1 MYSIT
6 IEHPR
11 HQDFLKFIRKH
22 ATYDIKH
29 FLIHME
35 TDNKSHIYPAPTPS
49 PITSAITPPPV
60 PVSSNSFEV
69 KYKENTFT
77 VSYYEEGD
85 VQKFL
90 ELLVYYRRLIVSHA
104 DNLEVLQEFVTT
116 ALSHLEPLDDN
127 KIKIRSSMGKGYWG
141 FPTTG
146 YSQTISNI
154 YLPSADKN
162 AILSTID
169 TFIKNEA
176 RYIKFGRSYK
186 TSFLLTGVPGSG
198 KSSLVKA
205 IAHKYNRMIFIL
217 NFTKNLTDDA
227 MIELFSD
234 ITDNSILLL
243 EDIDSYFV
251 DRKAQDIN
259 VSFSVLI
266 NCLDGVLSKGNGLIA
281 FITANNP
288 NNLDPA
294 LIRPGRIDKIV
305 RFDYPKKAEIQ
316 AAFYAITEQDPA
328 TLTFAKF
335 YDIIK
340 THRMA
345 MSAII
350 DYLFRHPTDYL
361 DHVETELIQQTHYLH
376 EITSEKIEKLYN

>member
-22 ATYDIKH
+22 ATYDINH

-49 PITSAITPPPV
+49 PTVSVAASV
-60 PVSSNSFEV
+60 PVAPSSFEV
-69 KYKENTFT
+69 KYKEQTFT

-85 VQKFL
+85 AKKFI
-90 ELLVYYRRLIVSHA
+90 EILVYYRRLIVSHA
-104 DNLEVLQEFVTT
+104 DNLELLQEFVTT
-116 ALSHLEPLDDN
+116 ALTHLDPLEDN
-127 KIKIRSSMGKGYWG
+127 KIKIRSSIGKGYWG

-146 YSQTISNI
+146 YSQTIDNI

-198 KSSLVKA
+198 KSSFVKA

-227 MIELFSD
+227 MIELFSE

-305 RFDYPKKAEIQ
+305 TFDYPKKTEIM
-316 AAFYAITEQDPA
+316 AAFYAITEQDPT